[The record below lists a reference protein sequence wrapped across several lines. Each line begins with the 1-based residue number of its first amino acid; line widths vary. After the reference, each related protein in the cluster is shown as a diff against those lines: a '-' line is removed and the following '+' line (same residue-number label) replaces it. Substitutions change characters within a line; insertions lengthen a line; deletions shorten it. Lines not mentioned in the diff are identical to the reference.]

1 MPAFVV
7 FSKNTGAIRREVVS
21 DLPYGDFRL
30 HVGPGEEILQHSI
43 DGPAESQRA
52 RLQAFVRSQTGKNGT
67 PVLFATLDEKGV
79 VTAIFEA
86 EDGLDKTDGLLRL
99 RTQDVGVGW
108 THRGDGTFMPPPG
121 HIVDEASADDSAA
134 PV

>member
-43 DGPAESQRA
+43 DGPAESQGA
-52 RLQAFVRSQTGKNGT
+52 RLRALIRAHSGKEGI
-67 PVLFATLDEKGV
+67 PALFATTDEKGV

-99 RTQDVGVGW
+99 RTQDVGIGW
-108 THRGDGTFMPPPG
+108 THRGDGSFDPPPG